1 MRPDGTGA
9 QGARGSIGEWT
20 GRRPAGA
27 VTPAAA
33 AVGIPGP
40 PHQSTADAAN
50 HPAPTACGDRGGRT
64 SRRSRRTGC
73 TGSGRCARRA
83 VRQRRNSWRR
93 RRGEGLAPSPRAS
106 GVKMCGG
113 ERRRTIRPVGVHGKG
128 HPDTNP
134 AQGPHGEGCPR
145 GTADHHLG
153 DSRPGDGG
161 IQKGASPLTAPGQ
174 ATTAGYATG
183 ESVARRLRG
192 THTHGVR
199 WSRNTD
205 NAPQSSHRVQRNV
218 LEREMKHTARPKH
231 QAQTTSWRRGCLDTR
246 QPPPPGSHAAT
257 ILPRHPRGNQC
268 GSRRGNGDS
277 NRDRHNSDTTV
288 AAA

>member
-161 IQKGASPLTAPGQ
+161 IQKGASPLTAQ
-174 ATTAGYATG
+174 
-183 ESVARRLRG
+183 ARRPQLVTRPENRSRGAYAAPTPTECGGRATLTTRRNPRTGCRG
-192 THTHGVR
+192 TC
-199 WSRNTD
+199 WS
-205 NAPQSSHRVQRNV
+205 
-218 LEREMKHTARPKH
+218 AR
-231 QAQTTSWRRGCLDTR
+231 
-246 QPPPPGSHAAT
+246 
-257 ILPRHPRGNQC
+257 
-268 GSRRGNGDS
+268 
-277 NRDRHNSDTTV
+277 
-288 AAA
+288 